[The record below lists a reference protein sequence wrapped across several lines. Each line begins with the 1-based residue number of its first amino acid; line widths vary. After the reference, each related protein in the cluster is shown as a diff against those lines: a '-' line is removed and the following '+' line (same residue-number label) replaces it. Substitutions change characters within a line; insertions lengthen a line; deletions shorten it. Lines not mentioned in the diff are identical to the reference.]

1 MACARLY
8 GGLEMGL
15 SNRRVLFRGILTS
28 LLIATLPLPLAAS
41 RVSPM
46 IVEMTPSGRGSVG
59 RVELTN
65 DASRDIA
72 YEVQMMRGDIS
83 TAGELTLTPADEQFI
98 VFPPQSLIEA
108 NSQQVFRVQYV
119 GEDALDS
126 SQIYYL
132 AVRQIPVAFEEGQ
145 NEVQVVVNYNVLV
158 NVVPE
163 GTQPQPITR
172 AARYVERPKPSED
185 LADEAVP
192 EDKAPESAPIEK
204 GILVDLGNEGTR
216 YYFAGRADWEI
227 AAQTV
232 TGQPFTLS
240 LNAREVAK
248 FTGVGVIGPGKTRQF
263 FIPTEQPLQSESIRI
278 SIKL

>member
-1 MACARLY
+1 
-8 GGLEMGL
+8 MGC
-15 SNRRVLFRGILTS
+15 SNRRVVFRGILTS
-28 LLIATLPLPLAAS
+28 LLIAALPLPLAAS

-46 IVEMTPSGRGSVG
+46 IVEMTPTGRGSVG

-65 DASRDIA
+65 DASRNIA

-83 TAGELTLTPADEQFI
+83 TTGELTLTPADEQFI

-119 GEDALDS
+119 GEEALDS

-132 AVRQIPVAFEEGQ
+132 AIRQIPVAFEEGQ
-145 NEVQVVVNYNVLV
+145 NQVQVVVNYNVLV
-158 NVVPE
+158 NVVPD

-172 AARYVERPKPSED
+172 DARYVERPQVSED
-185 LADEAVP
+185 PADAASSEEAATEAAV
-192 EDKAPESAPIEK
+192 IEK

-227 AAQTV
+227 TAQTT
-232 TGQPFTLS
+232 TGQPFALS

-263 FIPTEQPLQSESIRI
+263 FIPTEQPLQSKSIRI
-278 SIKL
+278 SIRL